1 MLTGP
6 EEALTLAERLDKGE
20 TRLMNEL
27 GVLEADL
34 AVVDDVDRA
43 ACVKER
49 THWLEAI
56 GKAIGKAKGRV
67 LQPVKVRI
75 GLNLEIGRERQTEG
89 SISLSLVPCSANE
102 NVHPERSL
110 APVRRL

>member
-20 TRLMNEL
+20 TRLVNEL
-27 GVLEADL
+27 GVFEADL

-56 GKAIGKAKGRV
+56 GKAIGRV